1 MTERVNTMSAPG
13 ESRERAPL
21 GTPAPPSAG
30 SSPGTRSEV
39 GPGPLGP
46 FASRGKIA
54 SFGPYRLHAS
64 ERVLEQKGKRLKVG
78 SRAFE
83 ILLALLEHAPGIV
96 SKRDLIRRV
105 WANLV
110 VDEGSLHVHVAAL
123 RKRLSDGGPPGG
135 YITNVPGRGYCFAG
149 AVTWTAAGEPARNTV
164 PRKPLLIVGRDDV
177 VNELTAQL
185 KKHRFVSIVGAGG
198 IGKTTVAL
206 DLAHRLLVEFQGG
219 VHFLD
224 LAALEDP
231 RLLVRMLASQ
241 LGLVTISEEPL
252 PVVLTHLHERRI
264 LLVFDSCE
272 HVIQA
277 VAALTENIFR
287 DAAEV
292 HILATSREALR
303 AEGEHVHHLPPLACP
318 PAHAESLTAAEAFGY
333 SAVQLFV
340 KHVVNS
346 GHALELTDDE
356 APIVAEICRRLDGIA
371 LALELAASRVG
382 VHGIRGTASLL
393 DKHFRLLWHGRRT
406 ALPRHQTLSATLDWS
421 YNLLSATEQLILRR
435 LAVFVGG
442 FSFESALGVVAENLD
457 PAELAETLATLVEKS
472 LVMLDNV
479 TTMRYS
485 LLDTTRTYALRKLTE
500 SGEAFEVER
509 RHCEH
514 LIRGLDQ
521 FGLSLLEPASAET
534 LSFFVSDLTNLRA
547 ALDWCFSENGDA
559 ALGVRLAGAAACLFV
574 QQGLWP
580 ECLTWTARAIPALD
594 GLSKDTRLELNLQA
608 GLASS
613 MMVTTGN
620 APAVQAALVRA
631 LEIAER
637 VNDAPMQ
644 FYLLSALYKWQIRSG
659 DLRGFM
665 ELTGRVETLAEQI
678 ADPLAD
684 AIAHS
689 YRAVACFYVGRNR
702 EVAQYAQMALD
713 APVQSSRLNAACF
726 GHVHKAA
733 RSIRARNLWLLG
745 YPDQA
750 VAVAAEAVQEADNL
764 KDPSTLCYVLMSCV
778 TVALDTGDWRRANEM
793 IERLSNISSKY
804 HLNTYARA
812 AIGWQAQLA
821 VSRGDLG
828 RGIELL
834 QTALATLHEDGYE
847 LYRPQFSGP
856 LAESLAKTGQLELA
870 SSTISEA
877 VSWAES
883 RGRILNFIDLLRVK
897 GEILSLTIPTDTS
910 EGETCLLKS
919 LHLASEQGLLSLELR
934 SAISL
939 SRLWAGRGATNRALE
954 LLGPIV
960 SRFSEGFK
968 TRDLL
973 AAATLLR
980 ELRSRN

>member
-1 MTERVNTMSAPG
+1 VTQRVNTMSARG
-13 ESRERAPL
+13 RSRERAPL

-39 GPGPLGP
+39 SPDPLP
-46 FASRGKIA
+46 LASRGKIA
-54 SFGPYRLHAS
+54 SFGPYRLDANK
-64 ERVLEQKGKRLKVG
+64 RVLEKKGKRLKIG
-78 SRAFE
+78 SRALD
-83 ILLALLEHAPGIV
+83 ILLTLLEHAPEIV
-96 SKRDLIRRV
+96 SKRDLIQRV
-105 WANLV
+105 WGNLIV
-110 VDEGSLHVHVAAL
+110 GEGSLHVHVAAL
-123 RKRLSDGGPPGG
+123 RKHLNGGEAPGG

-149 AVTWTAAGEPARNTV
+149 AVTWTGAGEPARNTL
-164 PRKPLLIVGRDDV
+164 PRKPLFIVGRDDV
-177 VNELTAQL
+177 VHELTAQL
-185 KKHRFVSIVGAGG
+185 KEHRFVSIVGAGG

-241 LGLVTISEEPL
+241 LGLVTISEEAL
-252 PVVLTHLHERRI
+252 PVVLTHLSEQRI

-287 DAAEV
+287 DAPQV

-303 AEGEHVHHLPPLACP
+303 AEGEHVHHLPSLACP

-340 KHVVNS
+340 KHVANS

-356 APIVAEICRRLDGIA
+356 APIVAEVCRRLDGIA

-435 LAVFVGG
+435 VAVFVGG
-442 FSFESALGVVAENLD
+442 FSFEGALDVAAENLD

-472 LVMLDNV
+472 LVILDNL
-479 TTMRYS
+479 TTMRYR
-485 LLDTTRTYALRKLTE
+485 LLDTTRTYALRKLAE

-514 LIRGLDQ
+514 LIHGLEQ
-521 FGLSLLEPASAET
+521 FGLSVFEPPSAET
-534 LSFFVSDLTNLRA
+534 LSFFISNLTNLRA
-547 ALDWCFSENGDA
+547 ALDWCFSDDGDA
-559 ALGVRLAGAAACLFV
+559 ALGVKLAGAAACLFV
-574 QQGLWP
+574 QQGLLP
-580 ECLTWTARAIPALD
+580 ECLTWTARAIFALD
-594 GLSKDTRLELNLQA
+594 GLSQGTRLELKLQA

-620 APAVQAALVRA
+620 AAPVQAALVRA

-644 FYLLSALYKWQIRSG
+644 FYLLHALYKWQIRSG
-659 DLRGFM
+659 DLRGIM
-665 ELTGRVETLAEQI
+665 ELTGRVETAAEQI
-678 ADPLAD
+678 ADPFAD

-689 YRAVACFYVGRNR
+689 NRAVACFFAGRNR
-702 EVAQYAQMALD
+702 EVAQHAQMALD
-713 APVQSSRLNAACF
+713 APVQSSKLNVACF
-726 GHVHKAA
+726 GHLHRAA
-733 RSIRARNLWLLG
+733 RSILARNLWLLG

-750 VAVAAEAVQEADNL
+750 VAVAAEVVQEADNL
-764 KDPSTLCYVLMSCV
+764 SDPSTLCAVLMSCV
-778 TVALDTGDWRRANEM
+778 IVALDTGDWQRADEL
-793 IERLSNISSKY
+793 IDRLSSISTKY
-804 HLNTYARA
+804 HLSTYARA
-812 AIGWQAQLA
+812 AIGWQARLA
-821 VSRGDLG
+821 ISHGDLA

-883 RGRILNFIDLLRVK
+883 RGRIINLIDLLRVK
-897 GEILSLTIPTDTS
+897 GEILSLTIPADTN
-910 EGETCLLKS
+910 EGETYLLKS
-919 LHLASEQGLLSLELR
+919 LHLASERGLLSLELR
-934 SAISL
+934 GATSL

-954 LLGPIV
+954 LLGPIL

-973 AAATLLR
+973 GAASLLR